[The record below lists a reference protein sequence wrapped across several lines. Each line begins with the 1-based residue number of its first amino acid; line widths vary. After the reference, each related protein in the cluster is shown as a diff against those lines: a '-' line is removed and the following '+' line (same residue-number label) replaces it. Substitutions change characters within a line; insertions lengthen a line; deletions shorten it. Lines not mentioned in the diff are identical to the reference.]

1 MPRRCDDGWRWVG
14 DLHGGVLNGSS
25 QLHRLRTLHLFAGA
39 GGGILA
45 DLMLGHRP
53 VCAVEI
59 EAAPRA
65 VLEQRQ
71 RDGVL
76 PWFPIFADVREFDG
90 RPWRNLVD
98 VVAGGFPCQDVSVAG
113 TGGGLDGARSG
124 LWREFA
130 RVVREVEPRHVFVE
144 NSPALTTRGLDRVLA
159 DLAAMGYDAAWGV
172 LGADD
177 VGAPHIRKRI
187 WILAA
192 RPDAA
197 QQHRPIDGREA
208 PEPRWIRAACS
219 GARAYADGVRELQ
232 PERRFASKRRRA
244 RDVGEGA
251 ADSGANTDRVHEQ
264 GLVTGSVDAQ
274 ERTRPGQR
282 PARSQRRVDPRPW
295 WSAEP
300 DVGGVADGVADQVDI
315 HGSNA
320 ARYVGRVVPSF
331 PGRPAQLKMLGN
343 GQVPATAALAWQT
356 LMQLL
361 KDTP

>member
-1 MPRRCDDGWRWVG
+1 
-14 DLHGGVLNGSS
+14 
-25 QLHRLRTLHLFAGA
+25 
-39 GGGILA
+39 
-45 DLMLGHRP
+45 MLGHRP

-177 VGAPHIRKRI
+177 AIFLDGDPALYHIRDRI

-192 RPDAA
+192 RPDSA

-219 GARAYADGVRELQ
+219 GARAYADGV
-232 PERRFASKRRRA
+232 
-244 RDVGEGA
+244 
-251 ADSGANTDRVHEQ
+251 HEQ
-264 GLVTGSVDAQ
+264 GLVTGGVDAQ

-300 DVGGVADGVADQVDI
+300 RFCSVVDGVADQVDI